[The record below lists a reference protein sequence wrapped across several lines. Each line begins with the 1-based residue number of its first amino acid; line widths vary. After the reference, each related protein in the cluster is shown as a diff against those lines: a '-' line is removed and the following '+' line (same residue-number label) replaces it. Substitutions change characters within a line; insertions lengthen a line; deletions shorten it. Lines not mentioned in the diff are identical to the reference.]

1 MPLRASEHA
10 YQTSERASGLALG
23 PDWPRFFEE
32 DSYRVPRG
40 GSNRLTRERKRE
52 RERERERKR
61 ESRSKVASRKK
72 KNVRFS
78 VAK

>member
-52 RERERERKR
+52 REREREREKERVKIKGCIEEEKKR
-61 ESRSKVASRKK
+61 A
-72 KNVRFS
+72 F
-78 VAK
+78 